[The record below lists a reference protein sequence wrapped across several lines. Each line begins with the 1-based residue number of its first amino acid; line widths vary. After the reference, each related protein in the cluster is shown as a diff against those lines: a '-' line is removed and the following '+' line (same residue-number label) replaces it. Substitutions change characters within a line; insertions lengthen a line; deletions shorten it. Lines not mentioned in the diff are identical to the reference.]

1 MTTTSETLGFAEHL
15 DAAALA
21 AAASDTPAEPEAL
34 ETPAPL
40 KRSSGK
46 SVLAFAVCA
55 LAINGAAAIY
65 TSPYDLPS
73 PDLSSLSNLAAL
85 FPRQE
90 EPAPKPD
97 PVVAALKEIQSAQQ
111 QQQAALQEINSSL
124 QQNTAMR
131 QQDSTTLLSLRQS
144 ITEERGDVKKISPQ
158 LSTLIAKIDS
168 LQNAMSSEFTSSIPR
183 LSARDRLLM
192 RKRMSRQPKSNAP
205 VSIGPVSV
213 GGAPL
218 TAPATVAGPES

>member
-1 MTTTSETLGFAEHL
+1 MPP
-15 DAAALA
+15 AAAP
-21 AAASDTPAEPEAL
+21 PA
-34 ETPAPL
+34 APL
-40 KRSSGK
+40 APRRPAVAWVRSLRLSTALLKK
-46 SVLAFAVCA
+46 SVGKLGPTAGGVAFRRLAVQGMDLTDCELVRGYPA
-55 LAINGAAAIY
+55 LQTA
-65 TSPYDLPS
+65 
-73 PDLSSLSNLAAL
+73 DLSRNRLECLAPLGSL
-85 FPRQE
+85 
-90 EPAPKPD
+90 
-97 PVVAALKEIQSAQQ
+97 
-111 QQQAALQEINSSL
+111 
-124 QQNTAMR
+124 
-131 QQDSTTLLSLRQS
+131 
-144 ITEERGDVKKISPQ
+144 PQ